1 MISTTRQGVSAEGA
15 VLERPEPCDADDR
28 KMGGDAGAVIS
39 GSVELGRLGVDAGG
53 HVSAEAEVR
62 TNRST
67 DNTAIVEA
75 VVRVSGLGL
84 SERGED
90 KFYAQ

>member
-1 MISTTRQGVSAEGA
+1 M
-15 VLERPEPCDADDR
+15 LEQPEPCDADDW

-62 TNRST
+62 ST
-67 DNTAIVEA
+67 GNTAIVEA

-84 SERGED
+84 SEREED

>member
-1 MISTTRQGVSAEGA
+1 M
-15 VLERPEPCDADDR
+15 
-28 KMGGDAGAVIS
+28 IS
-39 GSVELGRLGVDAGG
+39 GSVELGRLGVEAGG

-62 TNRST
+62 ST
-67 DNTAIVEA
+67 GNTAIVEA